1 MQNSFLRSIEKTL
14 WPEYPIWG
22 GRGGWQEGSGSGCLR
37 CHTCSQV
44 TMAHPQCIHTP
55 GGCFA
60 PAFSL
65 SAALLLSIEEDS

>member
-1 MQNSFLRSIEKTL
+1 MQNSLSRSIEKTL

-22 GRGGWQEGSGSGCLR
+22 DSGAWQGCSGSGCLR

-55 GGCFA
+55 GVRSL
-60 PAFSL
+60 PAFNGLRS
-65 SAALLLSIEEDS
+65 SSIGKDG